1 MEGEADLGQVI
12 LNLLTINSQRELCQQ
27 FDVTPEEIAS
37 IPKLFSV
44 GSAMLDLHYDTLPE
58 LHTKSLLL
66 LTDSKGSG
74 VKRVAGVR

>member
-1 MEGEADLGQVI
+1 MQGEVDLGQVI
-12 LNLLTINSQRELCQQ
+12 LNLLAVNSQRELCQQ
-27 FDVTPEEIAS
+27 FGLTKEELSS
-37 IPKLFSV
+37 IPKLFSA
-44 GSAMLDLHYDTLPE
+44 GSAMLDLHYDTLPK